1 MVLKL
6 IMGLKPREAR
16 ETFRITGS
24 AKLRKMIKKEAK
36 KKIGDQGV
44 LDRLKALMDR
54 SEDATEKRNETV
66 HRFWC
71 TRDGKKIIVDMD
83 KKGGSRRCAEQRGQ
97 SALWLPGRC
106 RANSGRRRA
115 MLMRNP
121 AAVLALGMLTMVAG
135 PALGAWKSSECT
147 TYSNRSI
154 PS

>member
-1 MVLKL
+1 MVLKS

-24 AKLRKMIKKEAK
+24 AKLRKMIKEEAK

-71 TRDGKKIIVDMD
+71 TRVE
-83 KKGGSRRCAEQRGQ
+83 R
-97 SALWLPGRC
+97 
-106 RANSGRRRA
+106 
-115 MLMRNP
+115 
-121 AAVLALGMLTMVAG
+121 
-135 PALGAWKSSECT
+135 KS
-147 TYSNRSI
+147 
-154 PS
+154 